1 MAELMYDPEFGI
13 SILNDTD
20 VDNSAVFRAL
30 SEQAPE
36 VAQMVR
42 WSYDTKPS
50 GMARY
55 GGLFD
60 RDRYV
65 SPTNIFGQ
73 FQVAYDAAE
82 NDDVVSGIVEST
94 EALAFNKMSID
105 CEDADEANLWEQIS
119 DDLDIDSRLREMWRE
134 DFIVSQFYA
143 AVWWGQKSY
152 KLKGKSDAGVT
163 RKKTFDNLQVPL
175 GISILD
181 PMKIVP
187 VGNLLFNQQQLAYV
201 ADQGREMDVIQAV
214 VNGQRGVD
222 PMLEQLMLSHYHPDV
237 TENTMLSQDGI
248 PTGRLFLLN
257 PENVWR
263 HTSTRSQYKRW
274 ASVRMKSVFELL
286 DLKHQLRQM
295 DRAHLLGATNFIVLV
310 KKGNKD
316 RPGTPAEIQALQG
329 QVRSLARVPV
339 IVGDDRLSIE
349 IITPETDTTLQPEK
363 YNGLDARITAR
374 LFQMFMTGN
383 FAAGAKGDDSVK
395 LAKLVARGLESRR
408 HMIRRAVERNI
419 LNKIYERNDSLTC
432 EPELRFHPKR
442 IALDFDPTFA
452 QFLLD
457 LRDRG
462 DLSRESILEEVDFDQ
477 LTEWQRRKYEKEKY
491 DDIFETTIPYTAS
504 KGTPDPTKVVGGAAQ
519 PAGAPNK
526 RGPAADPKAAGRRLG
541 GNKGGGG
548 AAPGS
553 GQGKAPV
560 NPAKKSDGTTR
571 AR

>member
-1 MAELMYDPEFGI
+1 MAELIYDPEFGVSFI
-13 SILNDTD
+13 NDTD

-30 SEQAPE
+30 TEQNPE
-36 VAQMVR
+36 VAQLVR

-50 GMARY
+50 SMARY

-60 RDRYV
+60 RDRYL
-65 SPTNIFGQ
+65 SPTSIFGQ
-73 FQVAYDAAE
+73 FQVAYDAAA

-94 EALAFNKMSID
+94 ESLAFSKMTID
-105 CEDADEANLWEQIS
+105 CEDADESNLWSQIG
-119 DDLDIDSRLREMWRE
+119 DDLDLDARLREMWRE
-134 DFIVSQFYA
+134 DFIVSQFYC

-152 KLKGKSDAGVT
+152 KLKGKSDAGVQ
-163 RKKTFDNLQVPL
+163 RKKTFDNLNVPL

-201 ADQGREMDVIQAV
+201 ADQGREFDVIQAV
-214 VNGQRGVD
+214 IQGQRELD
-222 PMLEQLMLSHYHPDV
+222 PILAQIMMSKYEPDV
-237 TENTMLSQDGI
+237 TETQMLSQDNI
-248 PTGRLFLLN
+248 PVGRLFLLN

-263 HTSTRSQYKRW
+263 HTNTRSQYKRW
-274 ASVRMKSVFELL
+274 ADVRMKSVFELL
-286 DLKHQLRQM
+286 DLKHNLRQM

-316 RPGTPAEIQALQG
+316 RPGTPAEIEALQG

-349 IITPETDTTLQPEK
+349 IITPDTDHTLEPEK

-374 LFQMFMTGN
+374 LYQLLMSGN
-383 FAAGAKGDDSVK
+383 FAAGAKGDDSLK
-395 LAKLVARGLESRR
+395 LAKFIARGLESRR
-408 HMIRRAVERNI
+408 HMIRRSVERNI
-419 LNKIYERNDSLTC
+419 LDKIFERNEGLTC

-452 QFLLD
+452 AFLLD

-477 LTEWQRRKYEKEKY
+477 LVEWQRRKYEKTKY
-491 DDIFETTIPYTAS
+491 DDIFETTIPYSAS

-526 RGPAADPKAAGRRLG
+526 RGPMADPKAAGRRLG

-548 AAPGS
+548 AAPGT

-560 NPAKKSDGTTR
+560 NPAKKSDGKR
-571 AR
+571 